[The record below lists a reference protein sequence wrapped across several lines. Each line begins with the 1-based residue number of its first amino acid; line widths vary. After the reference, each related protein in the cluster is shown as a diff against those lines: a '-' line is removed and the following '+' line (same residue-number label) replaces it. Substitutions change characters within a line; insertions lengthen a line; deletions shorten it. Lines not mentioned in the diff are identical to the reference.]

1 MSLYI
6 CFSCSS
12 FFPVTR
18 LCRICAV
25 CDGGVSPDSL
35 LCRKVKAAN
44 GASEDRRIMTES
56 NVSYADLF
64 VGLFGTKSRKRWLF
78 FFFLN

>member
-1 MSLYI
+1 MMSLYI

-12 FFPVTR
+12 FFSVIH

-25 CDGGVSPDSL
+25 CDDGVSPDSL

-44 GASEDRRIMTES
+44 GASEDRRIVIES
-56 NVSYADLF
+56 NVTYADLF
-64 VGLFGTKSRKRWLF
+64 ADLFGTKSRKH
-78 FFFLN
+78 